1 MRFAVIATA
10 AAAAVAVP
18 LAVAASGPQ
27 MSSDQFLTAVRC
39 TAYENLGAAEAGLT
53 EAEWK
58 LNAEARRQPAE
69 TAAQALA
76 EVSDI
81 SRKAYSAE
89 PGVLTQEQA
98 AACAG
103 AQLAAEADSRQEA

>member
-18 LAVAASGPQ
+18 LAVSASGPQ
-27 MSSDQFLTAVRC
+27 MSSDQFLSAVRC
-39 TAYENLGAAEAGLT
+39 TAYQDATSRDPQLSEAK
-53 EAEWK
+53 WR

-69 TAAQALA
+69 TAAYAQAEASSIARLA
-76 EVSDI
+76 Q
-81 SRKAYSAE
+81 AAHA
-89 PGVLTQEQA
+89 PQLTQDHA

-103 AQLAAEADSRQEA
+103 ANLAAAPDSLRGA

>member
-1 MRFAVIATA
+1 MRFAVIATV

-27 MSSDQFLTAVRC
+27 MSSDQFLSAVRC
-39 TAYENLGAAEAGLT
+39 TAYENLVGADAGLT
-53 EAEWK
+53 EAEWQ

-81 SRKAYSAE
+81 SRNAYSAE
-89 PGVLTQEQA
+89 PGMLTQEQA

-103 AQLAAEADSRQEA
+103 AELAGAADSRQDA

>member
-27 MSSDQFLTAVRC
+27 MSSDQFLRAVRC
-39 TAYENLGAAEAGLT
+39 TAYEDLASNDAGVSEAK
-53 EAEWK
+53 WQ
-58 LNAEARRQPAE
+58 LNAEARRQPVE
-69 TAAQALA
+69 TAARAQVEASSIARQAQSVRL
-76 EVSDI
+76 VD
-81 SRKAYSAE
+81 
-89 PGVLTQEQA
+89 LTQNHA

-103 AQLAAEADSRQEA
+103 AQLAAADSIDGA

>member
-1 MRFAVIATA
+1 MRFAVLATA
-10 AAAAVAVP
+10 AAAAVAAP

-27 MSSDQFLTAVRC
+27 MSSDQFLNAVRC
-39 TAYENLGAAEAGLT
+39 TAYENLSGTDAGLT
-53 EAEWK
+53 EAKWQ

-81 SRKAYSAE
+81 SRQAYLAG
-89 PGVLTQEQA
+89 PGALTQEKA
-98 AACAG
+98 AACAR
-103 AQLAAEADSRQEA
+103 AQLAAAADSRQRA